1 MLTIGK
7 VAMAAEV
14 SPDTLRYYE
23 REGLLNPASKT
34 ASGYRLYDRD
44 ALRRVRFIKHAQQ
57 CGFSLSDIR
66 DLITLKSRRS
76 ACCSDVRNV
85 AVEKKLQVE
94 AKIKALESMSH
105 ALDELIS
112 ICVDTDKPLDDCP
125 ILSALENST
134 IRHGQENRS
143 C

>member
-1 MLTIGK
+1 MLAIGK
-7 VAMAAEV
+7 VATAAEV
-14 SPDTLRYYE
+14 TPDTLRYYE
-23 REGLLNPASKT
+23 REGLLVPASKT
-34 ASGYRLYDRD
+34 GSGYRLYDGD
-44 ALRRVRFIKHAQQ
+44 ALRRVRFIKQAQQ

-66 DLITLKSRRS
+66 ELIILKSRRS

-94 AKIKALESMSH
+94 AKIKALESMSR

-125 ILSALENST
+125 ILSSLEET
-134 IRHGQENRS
+134 VTQRR
-143 C
+143 